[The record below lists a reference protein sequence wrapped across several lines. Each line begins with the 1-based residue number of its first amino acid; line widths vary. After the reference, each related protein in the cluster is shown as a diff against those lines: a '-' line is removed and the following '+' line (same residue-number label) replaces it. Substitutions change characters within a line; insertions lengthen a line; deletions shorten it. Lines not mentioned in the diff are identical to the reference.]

1 MNRGVLM
8 ISCYRAKSHRLLLSL
23 THFTLSASLST
34 TASLEE
40 DKEVRRQCKWFT
52 LPSFPGASLSPSI
65 STAKTAKAPSTTA
78 LKWVLRCCPQVP
90 RSLIQKLFRLRQV
103 RKESLNPA
111 IASCLHKQAQ
121 YQQIKRVF
129 AKDTLNSGDRIFLPI
144 TVNPAVEVEDDY
156 ICNKEEM
163 EYIRSLEVYKDA
175 AIVVVNKPPGLPV
188 QGGTGVKLSLDV
200 LVASSLKYDYSEVPR
215 LVHRLDQD
223 SSGILVMGRTQESTT
238 LLHSIFRDKTC
249 GASFNDIKNSKIILK
264 RKYWALVIGNPQP
277 SEGLISAPL
286 SKLLLDD
293 GKSERITVS
302 EDSKNKSARHAIT
315 EYRVLRSSGHGFTW
329 LELYP
334 RTGRKHQ
341 LRVHCAEVL
350 GTPILGDYKYGW
362 NAHRKWK
369 PFPTL
374 KFEER
379 LNRKAPFGLDLE
391 GGSVSDKKP
400 RLHLHCRQM
409 TLPNMS
415 LAFQHLHEQS
425 VDDLSKLE
433 KLDLVAPLPLH
444 MRRSWDILN
453 SELF

>member
-249 GASFNDIKNSKIILK
+249 GASFNVDIKNSKIILK

-286 SKLLLDD
+286 SK
-293 GKSERITVS
+293 
-302 EDSKNKSARHAIT
+302 
-315 EYRVLRSSGHGFTW
+315 
-329 LELYP
+329 
-334 RTGRKHQ
+334 